1 MMVEMKI
8 DNKRFNKYAR
18 GRCPDKFMAMK
29 NLCGLSKTQYN
40 ILVDK
45 WCNKLTRWEI
55 AEKNALAERTLDRE
69 YAESKIK
76 ILAIIDKYK
85 QDGFAG
91 EFFFKLDQEL
101 NGNDWSKHIKNKV
114 DEDMKFDEE
123 FGKWLLEDKK
133 TNENDNLDHLA
144 EYLGFKKPEN
154 K

>member
-18 GRCPDKFMAMK
+18 SRCPDKFMAMA
-29 NLCGLSKTQYN
+29 NLCGLDDKQYN

-45 WCNKLTRWEI
+45 WCNKLKRWEI
-55 AEKNALAERTLDRE
+55 AEKNILSDRDLDRK
-69 YAESKIK
+69 YADAKIK

-91 EFFFKLDQEL
+91 EFFFRLDQEL
-101 NGNDWSKHIKNKV
+101 HGHDWSKHIKNKD
-114 DEDMKFDEE
+114 DEDIKFDEE
-123 FGKWLLEDKK
+123 FGKWLFEEEETD
-133 TNENDNLDHLA
+133 ENNSLA
-144 EYLGFKKPEN
+144 EYLGFKK

>member
-1 MMVEMKI
+1 MIEMKI
-8 DNKRFNKYAR
+8 DTKRFNEYAR

-29 NLCGLSKTQYN
+29 NLCGLDKTQYN

-45 WCNKLTRWEI
+45 WCNNLTRWEI

-91 EFFFKLDQEL
+91 EFFFRLDQEL
-101 NGNDWSKHIKNKV
+101 NGNDWSKYINNEV
-114 DEDMKFDEE
+114 DEDKKFDKE
-123 FGKWLLEDKK
+123 FGKWLFEKE
-133 TNENDNLDHLA
+133 ENNLDHLA
-144 EYLGFKKPEN
+144 EYLGFKKSEN